1 MKNWIL
7 TLFFILAGS
16 TAWAQNTPTATTT
29 FTVTPTFSPVFTW
42 TAINTPSA
50 TPTSTPT
57 NTATNTKTVTN
68 TATSTPT
75 ATNTKTNTN
84 SATPTPTNTNTN
96 TNTVTPTRTIT
107 NTATQTPT
115 KTPTTNPTSQI
126 VGPALAKYQATQIY
140 LEGGA
145 GPLSTL
151 TFTPTYPA
159 GTNTPTPQPTATPN
173 FDAGNSKSFY
183 FSFVNGM
190 ASGQA
195 ISITS
200 NQIGF
205 TPRLWGLQASYSQP
219 MTGIFSLIGF
229 SSVAYNASVAAGT
242 FSSAGGNSIPMTL
255 GTGSFPNAAPNS
267 CNSYGT
273 GAVNSNCP
281 QDDYIVQVGQAVSQ
295 LATVTVTPV
304 TTVQVWFKR

>member
-1 MKNWIL
+1 MKSLLWLIL
-7 TLFFILAGS
+7 FLASS
-16 TAWAQNTPTATTT
+16 TSWAWPPLTNTPTNTLTPFNSAPSSA
-29 FTVTPTFSPVFTW
+29 TPTPIIINPTRTATPLAVSVPGGVYLASP
-42 TAINTPSA
+42 P
-50 TPTSTPT
+50 PTSTPT
-57 NTATNTKTVTN
+57 ITQTPTQTTTTLPSATATV
-68 TATSTPT
+68 TSTPT
-75 ATNTKTNTN
+75 
-84 SATPTPTNTNTN
+84 S
-96 TNTVTPTRTIT
+96 
-107 NTATQTPT
+107 
-115 KTPTTNPTSQI
+115 
-126 VGPALAKYQATQIY
+126 
-140 LEGGA
+140 
-145 GPLSTL
+145 
-151 TFTPTYPA
+151 
-159 GTNTPTPQPTATPN
+159 TATPN